1 MMNSA
6 KFIDRK
12 NNKVNPFHHSV
23 IFFLAR
29 KNKAMLV
36 MALTFLNRLTINSLR
51 KPLIKEIT

>member
-23 IFFLAR
+23 IFFWLKR
-29 KNKAMLV
+29 
-36 MALTFLNRLTINSLR
+36 
-51 KPLIKEIT
+51 IKQCLLWH